1 LRDSGKLAKL
11 SIAERMKWASGR
23 KTTRIEDIAYCLLGI
38 FDINMPLLYGEG
50 NKAFTRLQQ
59 EIIKV
64 NNDLS
69 IFGWSPE
76 ESAISIDE
84 DAEESKDVKS
94 TVAME
99 TAIKMVSTAS

>member
-1 LRDSGKLAKL
+1 
-11 SIAERMKWASGR
+11 MKWASGR